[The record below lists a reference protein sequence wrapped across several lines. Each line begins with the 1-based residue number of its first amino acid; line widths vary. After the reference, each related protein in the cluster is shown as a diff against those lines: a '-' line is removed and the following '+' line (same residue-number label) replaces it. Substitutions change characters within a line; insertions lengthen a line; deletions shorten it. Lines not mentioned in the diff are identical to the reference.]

1 MVARLEFYTI
11 CQLASL
17 LVDNLDKNN
26 SNQRIQKSLKGRF
39 LFVIGILFFLIYLVL
54 GLIIIFWKKFP
65 INMQQQY
72 RIAFG
77 VLLIVYAYIRFNRL
91 LKNNSDG

>member
-1 MVARLEFYTI
+1 M
-11 CQLASL
+11 
-17 LVDNLDKNN
+17 DNSDKNN

-39 LFVIGILFFLIYLVL
+39 LFVIGILIFLIYLIL
-54 GLIIIFWKKFP
+54 GIVIIFWKKFP

-77 VLLIVYAYIRFNRL
+77 VLLIVYACIRFNRL
-91 LKNNSDG
+91 LKNKNNGD